1 MVSAYSLYLCAKG
14 VMKLLVLGSG
24 GREHALAWKL
34 AESSLCEKLYIAP
47 GNAGTATVGENID
60 ISPSDFQAVRD
71 AVLRNQ
77 IQMVIVG
84 PEQPLVEGIR
94 DFFLTDPSLQHVALI
109 GPSGE
114 ASRLEG
120 SKAYAKS
127 FMEEYGIPT
136 AAYRSFTVDESQ
148 EAVEFIRSL
157 TPPVVVKAD
166 GLAAGKGVLICEHHA
181 EAEQALKEMWAGKF
195 GSAGE
200 RVVIEEFLEGREFSV
215 FVLTDGKD
223 WQLLPVAKDYKRVGE
238 GDTGPNTGG
247 MGCISPVPFVDELMM
262 EKVKSAVIDPT
273 LQGIRER
280 KLDYQGFL
288 FFGLIEVNGD
298 PFVIEYN
305 CRLGDPETEVIL
317 PRLKNDLLSLLIAL
331 VKGKLDHVQTEE
343 LPDHAAAVI
352 VVSGGYPGS
361 YEKGKSISQ
370 LDKVTD
376 CLVFHAGTRREEGQ
390 VLTNGGRVIALTALS
405 DSLEEAV
412 QRARSAAGIVEYEG
426 KVFRRDIGSDLL
438 HTFER

>member
-1 MVSAYSLYLCAKG
+1 
-14 VMKLLVLGSG
+14 
-24 GREHALAWKL
+24 
-34 AESSLCEKLYIAP
+34 
-47 GNAGTATVGENID
+47 
-60 ISPSDFQAVRD
+60 
-71 AVLRNQ
+71 
-77 IQMVIVG
+77 
-84 PEQPLVEGIR
+84 
-94 DFFLTDPSLQHVALI
+94 
-109 GPSGE
+109 
-114 ASRLEG
+114 
-120 SKAYAKS
+120 
-127 FMEEYGIPT
+127 
-136 AAYRSFTVDESQ
+136 
-148 EAVEFIRSL
+148 
-157 TPPVVVKAD
+157 
-166 GLAAGKGVLICEHHA
+166 
-181 EAEQALKEMWAGKF
+181 
-195 GSAGE
+195 
-200 RVVIEEFLEGREFSV
+200 
-215 FVLTDGKD
+215 
-223 WQLLPVAKDYKRVGE
+223 
-238 GDTGPNTGG
+238 
-247 MGCISPVPFVDELMM
+247 MM